1 MKWGSITELLICLFF
16 ISATLLMLNE
26 QQIHLFDQIKISQ
39 TGGQLFSDISPLQ
52 SKSVLKVF
60 VYFGVTLVSE
70 NLVSTPC

>member
-1 MKWGSITELLICLFF
+1 MFIRLATDLFICLV
-16 ISATLLMLNE
+16 SATLLMLNE

>member
-1 MKWGSITELLICLFF
+1 
-16 ISATLLMLNE
+16 MLNE

-70 NLVSTPC
+70 NLVSTPCWTSNE

>member
-1 MKWGSITELLICLFF
+1 
-16 ISATLLMLNE
+16 MLNE

-52 SKSVLKVF
+52 SKLVLKVL

-70 NLVSTPC
+70 NLVSTPCST